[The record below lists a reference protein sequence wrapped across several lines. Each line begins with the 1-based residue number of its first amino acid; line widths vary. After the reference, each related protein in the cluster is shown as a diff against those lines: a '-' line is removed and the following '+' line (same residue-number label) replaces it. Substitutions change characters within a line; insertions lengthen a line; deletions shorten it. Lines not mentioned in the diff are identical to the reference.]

1 MNKYTMEDILKMQKT
16 ADLKLDVKLEEL
28 DPDVDFKEQGMDSLD
43 RSSFLF
49 EIESYFDVEIPD
61 EELANDEWSSITK
74 ILGKLNK

>member
-28 DPDVDFKEQGMDSLD
+28 DPDVDLKEQGMDSLD